1 MEDNLLGFSET
12 NPIRIVIA
20 DDHELIRTG
29 LISMLS
35 DYKLFKIVGVF
46 SNGSDAF
53 DAITYHSP
61 HIAILDVDMPQID
74 GIALTK
80 MIKNKYPEIIVIIL
94 SAFENFKYFDAAIAA
109 GANGYIV
116 KDSSS
121 EELIDALQ
129 KAIQGEFVFS
139 SIFSKYMHN
148 NSVKKDIENLS
159 ISFTKREQEFI
170 QLFLQEKT
178 NREIAVELEIS
189 VRTVET
195 YRFNIMK
202 KLDVNTA
209 LAMDRILR
217 KMYKAE

>member
-1 MEDNLLGFSET
+1 MEDHLLGFSET

-29 LISMLS
+29 LVSMLS

-46 SNGSDAF
+46 SNGSETF
-53 DAITYHSP
+53 DSIAYHSP

-80 MIKNKYPEIIVIIL
+80 MIKNEYPEIIVIIL
-94 SAFENFKYFDAAIAA
+94 SAFENSKYFDEAIAA
-109 GANGYIV
+109 GVNGYIT
-116 KDSSS
+116 KDSSDK
-121 EELIDALQ
+121 ELMNALE

-139 SIFSKYMHN
+139 SIFSKYLHN

-202 KLDVNTA
+202 KLDVNSA